1 MLSWHGSPSLIGCAL
16 LLFVN
21 TESSTID
28 LSKVFILLFTPNDK
42 HYMYI
47 YTVNWAPPSN
57 ILFTMFLKMAI
68 YRSMTSSE
76 TSPKHQHH
84 ILPKISQGIYWK
96 ATTQTEACLCISS
109 WSKHK
114 CVLPCHLKITIN
126 VLLLK
131 GT

>member
-1 MLSWHGSPSLIGCAL
+1 MRCSCYLDTATFSHWVRRL

-21 TESSTID
+21 TESSTIE
-28 LSKVFILLFTPNDK
+28 LSKVFILLFTPNEK

-84 ILPKISQGIYWK
+84 ILPKIISRHLLEGNNPNRSMPLHFFVIK
-96 ATTQTEACLCISS
+96 TEMCATLP
-109 WSKHK
+109 SKNNK
-114 CVLPCHLKITIN
+114 
-126 VLLLK
+126 
-131 GT
+131 